1 MSFLQ
6 SYDSSLNSVNTE
18 MSIVDNILNEY
29 EHVCVNEEYA
39 ERAKCVYCLENANS
53 RNVSG
58 ASRRYCNRFSIHDCM
73 CHVQPVA
80 VSHKCRICCEIE
92 DDIRF
97 IGEEI
102 MRGYLTYAQEVVHS
116 FRTNPDTERRISEM
130 AFRREML
137 HEFIIHQKIKMERRQ
152 TRPEECDD
160 LFSYVSSSDSGYSI
174 SEPDL
179 GLEPEAEPESKKDV
193 EKHDDEASSDIDP
206 RVSIGTNE
214 YPLYLPEYDIVPY
227 LNDGGPMRL
236 SDLDV
241 HLSLVHPDDLLQT
254 PTNTPITHHI
264 PTAPM
269 KIRAE
274 PTSPVSPL
282 DDKYEYNDPMDISY
296 TP

>member
-1 MSFLQ
+1 MSFRQ
-6 SYDSSLNSVNTE
+6 NSDSSMNSVNTE

-53 RNVSG
+53 RNVNG
-58 ASRRYCNRFSIHDCM
+58 ASRRYFNRFALTDCA
-73 CHVQPVA
+73 CHIQPVA
-80 VSHKCRICCEIE
+80 ISHKCRICCEIE

-97 IGEEI
+97 LGEEI

-116 FRTNPDTERRISEM
+116 FRTNPETERSISEM

-137 HEFIIHQKIKMERRQ
+137 HEFLIHQKIKMERRQ
-152 TRPEECDD
+152 TNPEECDD

-174 SEPDL
+174 P
-179 GLEPEAEPESKKDV
+179 EPELKKDV
-193 EKHDDEASSDIDP
+193 EHETDDDASDIDP

-214 YPLYLPEYDIVPY
+214 YPLYLPEYDKVPY
-227 LNDGGPMRL
+227 LNDGGPMLL

-241 HLSLVHPDDLLQT
+241 PLSLIHPDDLQT

-269 KIRAE
+269 KIRSERE
-274 PTSPVSPL
+274 PASPL
-282 DDKYEYNDPMDISY
+282 DDEYEYNDPMDISY